1 LTAHLLRRRWKLAI
15 PLVIA
20 CGVLVAYQSQAHA
33 AANGGSAPAFSATQ
47 VADGVMFDN
56 GPAAAYLTSLNRP
69 YPPPSTQTTA
79 IESAINA
86 AISASPQRAASLQTE
101 LQSGDPN
108 QVQNALAQ
116 LGSITVPVLDQMF
129 GPQAVSQA
137 ATTLVGQINGHDLI
151 DALGVGTQ
159 LANYAGD
166 YVYVDNAAVA
176 YNVVFVACAA
186 VTVVIY
192 AFSANGEAANLLAL
206 ARQLLVANIAANLQE
221 TI

>member
-15 PLVIA
+15 PLVVA

-47 VADGVMFDN
+47 LADGVMFDN

-69 YPPPSTQTTA
+69 YPPPSTQT
-79 IESAINA
+79 
-86 AISASPQRAASLQTE
+86 
-101 LQSGDPN
+101 
-108 QVQNALAQ
+108 
-116 LGSITVPVLDQMF
+116 
-129 GPQAVSQA
+129 VSQA